1 MTSSRN
7 VDHFMESIASS
18 STTRPNSPNLPVHNH
33 IEYYLP
39 GGDLFILVDNTLFR
53 VHSYFF
59 RRESQNWR
67 NLLGTT
73 TTGRTADAPLILN
86 DEFPLRPPATPSLFA
101 NFLWVF
107 YNPRY
112 SIYEASSATWRQIQL
127 YAIHWRMDQIQD
139 LAYRHLEAID
149 SIDDYYFPHSST
161 EWNSLY
167 IDPSEEAIRRHI
179 EDDHGL

>member
-1 MTSSRN
+1 MKCFHHVSTLCYPHFFLISLYYIYDLVSLCSVVFLSSKPSSNTIVFHSLQHYSAKMTSSRN

-18 STTRPNSPNLPVHNH
+18 STTRPNSPNLPIHNH

-53 VHSYFF
+53 IHSYFF

-73 TTGRTADAPLILN
+73 TTGRMADAPLILN
-86 DEFPLRPPATPSLFA
+86 DEFPLCPPATPSLFT

-112 SIYEASSATWRQIQL
+112 SIYEASSATW
-127 YAIHWRMDQIQD
+127 
-139 LAYRHLEAID
+139 
-149 SIDDYYFPHSST
+149 
-161 EWNSLY
+161 
-167 IDPSEEAIRRHI
+167 
-179 EDDHGL
+179 

>member
-1 MTSSRN
+1 MTTSRN
-7 VDHFMESIASS
+7 VDHFMESITSS
-18 STTRPNSPNLPVHNH
+18 STTRPNSPTLPVHNH

-39 GGDLFILVDNTLFR
+39 GGDLFILVDDTLFR

-73 TTGRTADAPLILN
+73 TTGRTGDAPLILN
-86 DEFPLRPPATPSLFA
+86 NEFALRPPATPSLFT

-107 YNPRY
+107 YNPWY

-127 YAIHWRMDQIQD
+127 YAIHWCMNQVQN
-139 LAYRHLEAID
+139 LAYRELEAID
-149 SIDDYYFPHSST
+149 SIDDYYYPYSST
-161 EWNSLY
+161 MWNSLS
-167 IDPSEEAIRRHI
+167 INPAEEALRRHI
-179 EDDHGL
+179 EDDHGP

>member
-18 STTRPNSPNLPVHNH
+18 STTRPNSPNLPIHNY

-39 GGDLFILVDNTLFR
+39 GGDLFVLVDNTLFH

-59 RRESQNWR
+59 RRESQDWR

-73 TTGRTADAPLILN
+73 TTGHSADAPLILN
-86 DEFPLRPPATPSLFA
+86 NKFALYPPTTPLLFA
-101 NFLWVF
+101 SFLWVF

-112 SIYEASSATWRQIQL
+112 SIYKASQQTW
-127 YAIHWRMDQIQD
+127 
-139 LAYRHLEAID
+139 
-149 SIDDYYFPHSST
+149 
-161 EWNSLY
+161 
-167 IDPSEEAIRRHI
+167 
-179 EDDHGL
+179 

>member
-18 STTRPNSPNLPVHNH
+18 STTRPNSPNLPIHNH

-53 VHSYFF
+53 IHSYFF

-86 DEFPLRPPATPSLFA
+86 NEFPLRPLATPSLFA
-101 NFLWVF
+101 NFRWVF

-112 SIYEASSATWRQIQL
+112 SIYEASSATW
-127 YAIHWRMDQIQD
+127 
-139 LAYRHLEAID
+139 
-149 SIDDYYFPHSST
+149 
-161 EWNSLY
+161 
-167 IDPSEEAIRRHI
+167 
-179 EDDHGL
+179 